1 MTLSELQALERDYLM
16 PTYARNPVEFVRG
29 QGSKMWDSEGNE
41 YLDFLSGIAVVSL
54 GHTHPGIVDA
64 ISKHAGQLM
73 HTTSLYYTEPAL
85 KLAKRISESSLG
97 GKVFFCNSGAEAAEC
112 AIKLARRHRP
122 HGGFVVLEGA
132 FHGRTMG
139 ALSATPQPAKQ
150 EPFEPLVPGF
160 QSVPRDDVEAL
171 RAAVGADTAGV
182 LIEPIQGE
190 DGIHSISPEMLKAA
204 REACDA
210 TGALLIFDEVQC
222 GMGRTGHMWA
232 WQGLGVKPDVMTSA
246 KGLGGG
252 VPIGACVTTPEF
264 GDTFKPGD
272 HGSTFPG
279 GPMIAAAA
287 HAVFDVIDDEAFLAS
302 VKTRGERLRA
312 GLDALPV
319 TNIDGAG
326 LMWGFDVAEAPDLS
340 RSLLMDHRL
349 VVNAT
354 GPERIRLLP
363 ALTVSEAEIDDALA
377 RLAEGLA
384 AAS

>member
-1 MTLSELQALERDYLM
+1 
-16 PTYARNPVEFVRG
+16 
-29 QGSKMWDSEGNE
+29 
-41 YLDFLSGIAVVSL
+41 
-54 GHTHPGIVDA
+54 
-64 ISKHAGQLM
+64 
-73 HTTSLYYTEPAL
+73 
-85 KLAKRISESSLG
+85 
-97 GKVFFCNSGAEAAEC
+97 
-112 AIKLARRHRP
+112 
-122 HGGFVVLEGA
+122 
-132 FHGRTMG
+132 
-139 ALSATPQPAKQ
+139 
-150 EPFEPLVPGF
+150 
-160 QSVPRDDVEAL
+160 
-171 RAAVGADTAGV
+171 
-182 LIEPIQGE
+182 
-190 DGIHSISPEMLKAA
+190 
-204 REACDA
+204 
-210 TGALLIFDEVQC
+210 
-222 GMGRTGHMWA
+222 MWA